1 MKNDLHA
8 SVRCVKGSSMSDAD
22 AATDRI
28 LVVGPNW
35 VGDVVMSQCLLK
47 ALRIRDT
54 DVAIDILATAS
65 VAPLFERM
73 PEVKRVII
81 SPVAHR
87 EFRFF
92 ERMRLGRS
100 LAQEYSSAYVLPGS
114 WKSGL
119 VPFAAGAPRRTGY
132 LGEARWGLL
141 NDIRRMP
148 PSMRRRTAFAY
159 QALAEPEIFNEPE
172 RLQRPSIIADADNRT
187 RLLRQFS
194 LSLVDFVV
202 FVPGAEFGPAKRWPS
217 RHWSALAARLDR
229 IGLRIVLLGT
239 KNDAPLGA
247 EIAAGR
253 SGVLDLTGR
262 TRLEDA
268 IDLISAARLAVTND
282 SGLMHVA
289 AALGTKVAAVYG
301 STSPEDTPALSPR
314 SRVISLGL
322 PCSPCQ
328 KRVCPLGHFDC
339 LQKLEAVEVM
349 RALASLDPSLASRKA

>member
-1 MKNDLHA
+1 
-8 SVRCVKGSSMSDAD
+8 
-22 AATDRI
+22 
-28 LVVGPNW
+28 
-35 VGDVVMSQCLLK
+35 
-47 ALRIRDT
+47 
-54 DVAIDILATAS
+54 
-65 VAPLFERM
+65 
-73 PEVKRVII
+73 
-81 SPVAHR
+81 
-87 EFRFF
+87 
-92 ERMRLGRS
+92 
-100 LAQEYSSAYVLPGS
+100 
-114 WKSGL
+114 
-119 VPFAAGAPRRTGY
+119 
-132 LGEARWGLL
+132 
-141 NDIRRMP
+141 
-148 PSMRRRTAFAY
+148 
-159 QALAEPEIFNEPE
+159 
-172 RLQRPSIIADADNRT
+172 
-187 RLLRQFS
+187 
-194 LSLVDFVV
+194 
-202 FVPGAEFGPAKRWPS
+202 
-217 RHWSALAARLDR
+217 
-229 IGLRIVLLGT
+229 LLGT
-239 KNDAPLGA
+239 KNDAPLGT

>member
-1 MKNDLHA
+1 MHA
-8 SVRCVKGSSMSDAD
+8 FVRCVKSSPMSDAG
-22 AATDRI
+22 AVTHRI
-28 LVVGPNW
+28 LIVGPSW

-47 ALRIRDT
+47 ALRIRDPDAPI
-54 DVAIDILATAS
+54 DVLAPAS
-65 VAPLFERM
+65 VAPLVERM
-73 PEVKRVII
+73 PEVARVII
-81 SPVAHR
+81 SPFTHR

-92 ERMRLGRS
+92 ERMRLGCS
-100 LAQEYSSAYVLPGS
+100 LARRYSSAYVLPGS
-114 WKSGL
+114 WKSAL

-141 NDIRRMP
+141 NDIRLMP
-148 PSMRRRTAFAY
+148 PSMRRKTALAY
-159 QALAEPEIFNEPE
+159 QALAEPEIFGEPV
-172 RLQRPSIIADADNRT
+172 RLQTPSIAADIDNRT
-187 RLLRQFS
+187 RLLRQFN
-194 LSLVDFVV
+194 LSPVDFVV

-217 RHWSALAARLDR
+217 KHWIALAERLDR
-229 IGLRIVLLGT
+229 IGLRIVLLGA
-239 KNDAPLGA
+239 KNDAAMGA

-301 STSPEDTPALSPR
+301 STSPEDTPALSPA
-314 SRVISLGL
+314 SRFVSLGL
-322 PCSPCQ
+322 PCSPCR

-339 LQKLEAVEVM
+339 LQKLEAAEVA
-349 RALASLDPSLASRKA
+349 RALASLDSGLASRMA

>member
-1 MKNDLHA
+1 
-8 SVRCVKGSSMSDAD
+8 MSDAE
-22 AATDRI
+22 AGANRI

-47 ALRIRDT
+47 ALRIRHP
-54 DVAIDILATAS
+54 DVAIDIFAPAS
-65 VAPLFERM
+65 VAPLLERM

-81 SPVAHR
+81 SPFAHR

-100 LAQEYSSAYVLPGS
+100 LAREYSSAYILPGS
-114 WKSGL
+114 WKSAL

-141 NDIRRMP
+141 NDIRPMP
-148 PSMRRRTAFAY
+148 PAMRRRTAFAY
-159 QALAEPEIFNEPE
+159 QALAEPEIFSDPA
-172 RLQRPSIIADADNRT
+172 RLLTPSIVADADNRT

-194 LSLVDFVV
+194 LSLADFVV

-217 RHWSALAARLDR
+217 RHWRALAERLDR
-229 IGLRIVLLGT
+229 IGLRTVLLGT
-239 KNDAPLGA
+239 KNDAAVGA

-253 SGVLDLTGR
+253 SGVLDLTGW

-268 IDLISAARLAVTND
+268 IDLISAARFAVTND

-301 STSPEDTPALSPR
+301 STSPEDTPALSPA
-314 SRVISLGL
+314 SRFISLGL
-322 PCSPCQ
+322 PCSPCR

-339 LQKLEAVEVM
+339 LQKLEAIEVV
-349 RALASLDPSLASRKA
+349 RALASLDPALASRMA